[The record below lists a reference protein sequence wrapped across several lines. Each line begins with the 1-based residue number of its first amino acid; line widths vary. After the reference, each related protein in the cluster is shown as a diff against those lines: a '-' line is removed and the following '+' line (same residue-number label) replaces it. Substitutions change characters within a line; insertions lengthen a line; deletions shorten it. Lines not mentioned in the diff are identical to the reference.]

1 MPAIRKSKP
10 GTHPP
15 PDAAFHAALQAEQ
28 ARATAWYA
36 EQARV
41 RAEEARVRAEQQRL
55 REEAAARLAEEV
67 AARLAA
73 RVEAERLAVLAEY
86 AARQCVCCPG
96 EIEDRTE
103 QQQDLIDYIR
113 TDGIQCEFDDD
124 GIQMS
129 ASFHPQELLNE
140 LAIHL
145 ADGANNDW
153 NTEAV
158 IRWKIQYLYNHSN
171 HQDGLRAD
179 GLDGADW
186 QRTGLAMGDY
196 QVNPGDDDRLRANVV

>member
-1 MPAIRKSKP
+1 MERGYARSRHEDEKKRKRDDD
-10 GTHPP
+10 H
-15 PDAAFHAALQAEQ
+15 AEQ
-28 ARATAWYA
+28 ERMR
-36 EQARV
+36 EVGRQ
-41 RAEEARVRAEQQRL
+41 AEQQRY
-55 REEAAARLAEEV
+55 REEAAARQ
-67 AARLAA
+67 AAREEAA
-73 RVEAERLAVLAEY
+73 RLAVLAEY

-171 HQDGLRAD
+171 HQSGLRAD
-179 GLDGADW
+179 DLEGVDW
-186 QRTGLAMGDY
+186 LRTGLAMGDY
-196 QVNPGDDDRLRANVV
+196 EINPGDDDRARANVVP